1 MAITPLLT
9 KPPMRVPYEDL
20 KQAFLRVLLTLPFPE
35 AKAEICAGIF
45 ADNSRDGVHS
55 HGLHRFPVFVKY
67 LREGHI
73 DAMAEPECTESLGA
87 FERWRG
93 NGGPGMYNARVC
105 MARAIELAG
114 QHGIGGVVIAD
125 TNHWM
130 RGGTYGW
137 QAAEAGCIGICTTNT
152 IANMPPWGGTQ
163 ARLGNNPL
171 IIAVPRAE
179 GHIVLDMALSQFSY
193 GKLQQYD
200 WDKKPLPVPGGYD
213 AEGRLSTDAG
223 AIRRTERSLPVG
235 FWKGSG
241 LSLVIDALLTA
252 LSGGRNVAQIT
263 SNTYDGGNSQL
274 FLCIRPGGFPP
285 ALVEEI
291 IDYARG
297 SATLEGQSILY
308 PGESALAQRRRSE
321 LEGVEVNET
330 AWGKLLAM

>member
-1 MAITPLLT
+1 
-9 KPPMRVPYEDL
+9 MRVPYEEL
-20 KQAFLRVLLTLPFPE
+20 RQAFLRALLALPFPP
-35 AKAEICAGIF
+35 AKAEICATIF

-67 LREGHI
+67 VREGHI
-73 DAMAEPECTESLGA
+73 DAMAEPERVESLGA

-93 NGGPGMYNARVC
+93 NRAPGMYNARVC

-114 QHGIGGVVIAD
+114 QHGIAGVVIAD

-137 QAAEAGCIGICTTNT
+137 QAADAGFIGICTTNT
-152 IANMPPWGGTQ
+152 IANMPPWGGTLP
-163 ARLGNNPL
+163 RLGNNPL
-171 IIAVPRAE
+171 IIAVPRAG

-200 WDKKPLPVPGGYD
+200 WDGKPLPVPGGYD

-235 FWKGSG
+235 FWKGAG
-241 LSLVIDALLTA
+241 LSLVIDALLTS
-252 LSGGRNVAQIT
+252 LSGGRNVARIT
-263 SNTYDGGNSQL
+263 ANTYDGGNSQL
-274 FLCIRPGGFPP
+274 FICIRPGQVPP

-291 IDYARG
+291 LDYARS
-297 SATLEGQSILY
+297 SATDADPPILY
-308 PGESALAQRRRSE
+308 PGETTLARRRRSE
-321 LEGVEVNET
+321 TEGVEVNEK
-330 AWGKLLAM
+330 AWSKLLAL

>member
-1 MAITPLLT
+1 
-9 KPPMRVPYEDL
+9 MRVPYEDL
-20 KQAFLRVLLTLPFPE
+20 KQAFRRVLLTLPFPE
-35 AKAEICAGIF
+35 DKAEICATIF

-55 HGLHRFPVFVKY
+55 HGLHRFPVFVK
-67 LREGHI
+67 LVREGHI
-73 DAMAEPECTESLGA
+73 DATAEPEMTESLGA

-93 NGGPGMYNARVC
+93 NRGPGMYNARVC

-114 QHGIGGVVIAD
+114 QCGIGGVVIAD

-137 QAAEAGCIGICTTNT
+137 QAADAGCIGICTTNT

-163 ARLGNNPL
+163 PRLGNNPL

-200 WDKKPLPVPGGYD
+200 WDKRPLPVPGGYD

-252 LSGGRNVAQIT
+252 LSGGRNVARIT
-263 SNTYDGGNSQL
+263 ANTHDGGNSQL
-274 FLCIRPGGFPP
+274 FLCIRPGNFSP

-297 SATLEGQSILY
+297 SATLDGQAIVY
-308 PGESALAQRRRSE
+308 PGEGTLAQRRRSE
-321 LEGVEVNET
+321 AEGVEVNET
-330 AWGKLLAM
+330 AWAKLLAM